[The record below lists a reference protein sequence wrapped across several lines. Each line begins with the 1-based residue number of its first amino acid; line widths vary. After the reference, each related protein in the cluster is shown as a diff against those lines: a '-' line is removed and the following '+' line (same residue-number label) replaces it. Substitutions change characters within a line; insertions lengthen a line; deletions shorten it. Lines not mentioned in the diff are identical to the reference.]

1 MNNSGYIRD
10 LNDIYMF
17 YFFLQFR
24 VLCSLAMAVVAL
36 DALPEKLN
44 PVVRPLMDVI
54 KKEENESLQV
64 NTRIIMIKI
73 VPCCV
78 NKIIK

>member
-1 MNNSGYIRD
+1 
-10 LNDIYMF
+10 
-17 YFFLQFR
+17 
-24 VLCSLAMAVVAL
+24 MAVVAL

-78 NKIIK
+78 

>member
-78 NKIIK
+78 K

>member
-1 MNNSGYIRD
+1 MTFICF
-10 LNDIYMF
+10 I
-17 YFFLQFR
+17 FFLQFR

-78 NKIIK
+78 